1 MRAAS
6 TPGTISGRGVTLA
19 QLADLLSREMKRP
32 VVTPTLS
39 GRFDLDLTV
48 TPDRHAASIAAALR
62 DQLGLT
68 LEPATAPVEITVI
81 DSVAQPTRR

>member
-1 MRAAS
+1 M
-6 TPGTISGRGVTLA
+6 ISGRGVTLA

-32 VVTPTLS
+32 VVDRTTLS
-39 GRFDLDLTV
+39 GRFDLDLTIA
-48 TPDRHAASIAAALR
+48 PDRHAASIVAALR

-81 DSVAQPTRR
+81 DSVAPPARR